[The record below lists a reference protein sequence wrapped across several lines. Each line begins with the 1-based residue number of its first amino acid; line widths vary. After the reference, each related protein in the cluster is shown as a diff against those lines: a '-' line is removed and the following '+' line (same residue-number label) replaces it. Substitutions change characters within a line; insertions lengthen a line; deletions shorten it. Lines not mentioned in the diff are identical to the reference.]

1 MRSESDQTMLHF
13 RLSLVWPCIVIFGNA
28 LARFLFLLSIPF
40 FKHTHI
46 RITILPT
53 YITHTTWCALYSQIR
68 LYIAILYARNIVR
81 MSIRILSYTNMPNR
95 TSISVLSTNLVLV
108 CPIALAKGRAFTWF
122 RFFLCVPQVGQTHG
136 SYRKCTVHLGQT
148 FLNSD
153 DLYTQQVKVIELK
166 SCPSLRII

>member
-1 MRSESDQTMLHF
+1 
-13 RLSLVWPCIVIFGNA
+13 
-28 LARFLFLLSIPF
+28 
-40 FKHTHI
+40 
-46 RITILPT
+46 
-53 YITHTTWCALYSQIR
+53 
-68 LYIAILYARNIVR
+68 
-81 MSIRILSYTNMPNR
+81 MPNR

-108 CPIALAKGRAFTWF
+108 CPIALAKVGHSPGFV
-122 RFFLCVPQVGQTHG
+122 FFVCVPQVGQTHG